1 MMLKR
6 WFFALFCVLF
16 FVSPGMADDPVLLR
30 VLSYNTHHGEGM
42 DGKLD
47 LPRIASVIRSVTPD
61 WVALQ
66 EIDVNTIRCGKVNQ
80 SAQYAELTGLKHF
93 FAPAIDFEGGFYGI
107 LSLSRLK
114 VLKEQY
120 HAMPFSPG
128 HERRMVIE
136 QHAEIPQ
143 GNEKSATIRFFATH
157 LDHTA
162 DHTDRVAAA
171 KVINEIALQDP
182 NIPSLLAGDLN
193 ARPGS
198 PAMVE
203 FDKAWKAAGE
213 EMEYFSFPADKPNIK
228 IDYVLYRPADRW
240 RVVRVEVLDEK
251 VASDHRPVLAIM
263 ELLPGPEK

>member
-6 WFFALFCVLF
+6 GFFALFCVLF
-16 FVSPGMADDPVLLR
+16 FVSSGMADDPVLLR
-30 VLSYNTHHGEGM
+30 ILSYNTHHGAGM
-42 DGKLD
+42 DGQID

-61 WVALQ
+61 LVALQ
-66 EIDVNTIRCGKVNQ
+66 EIDVKTNRSGQVDQGARYT
-80 SAQYAELTGLKHF
+80 ELTGLKHF

-107 LSLSRLK
+107 LSLTRLK
-114 VLKEQY
+114 IQKEQY

-136 QHAEIPQ
+136 QHVDLPQ
-143 GNEKSATIRFFATH
+143 GKDHTTMIRFFATH

-171 KVINEIALQDP
+171 KVINEIALKDP
-182 NIPSLLAGDLN
+182 NTPSLLAGDLN
-193 ARPGS
+193 AQPGS

-203 FDKAWKAAGE
+203 FGKVWKAAGE
-213 EMEYFSFPADKPNIK
+213 EIEYFSFPADKPRVK

-240 RVVRVEVLDEK
+240 RVVSVEVLDEP
-251 VASDHRPVLAIM
+251 VASDHRPVFVIL
-263 ELLPGPEK
+263 ELLPEK